1 MEEKDLPF
9 VLEIERLSFSIPWP
23 ETSFKGEIEN
33 YPISNPYV
41 IIYKPQNKVI
51 GHIIYWRVQ
60 SEVQIS
66 NVAIHPDFRRMGIGR
81 SVLEEV
87 LSHVKKQGVQFVVL
101 EVRPSN
107 FVARSLYNKL
117 GFKVIG
123 IRKNYYHQP
132 NEDALVMRKNLV

>member
-1 MEEKDLPF
+1 
-9 VLEIERLSFSIPWP
+9 
-23 ETSFKGEIEN
+23 
-33 YPISNPYV
+33 
-41 IIYKPQNKVI
+41 VI

-123 IRKNYYHQP
+123 IRKDYYHQP
-132 NEDALVMRKNLV
+132 NEDALVMGKNLF